1 MLEETVM
8 EEGSAFILLGNL
20 AKIADDLKGHLIQ
33 VLPPLGF
40 LCYVPTVIIQ
50 FLFEHPFCVRN

>member
-1 MLEETVM
+1 M